1 MTQAQLKQV
10 ETLTLYAQPYDLD
23 AQGFYFDSFE
33 DYETKF
39 NKNCNVY
46 GQPVEEYEL
55 QFIDGSAIDC
65 DLFKAID
72 RTQNI
77 VCSLKAFFMVAN
89 TWEDYDKI
97 PLIIAY
103 EENITS
109 EPFNEEVTSDMFED
123 IDIYYDMSF
132 EDLAWQFIEDG
143 LFGDISEDLKQWL
156 DIEKMALSLSYDY
169 NEISV
174 GNNSIIYRSM

>member
-46 GQPVEEYEL
+46 GQPVEEYEI

-65 DLFKAID
+65 DLFKA
-72 RTQNI
+72 
-77 VCSLKAFFMVAN
+77 VKGEYHLKAFFMVAN
-89 TWEDYDKI
+89 TWEDYNKI

-132 EDLAWQFIEDG
+132 EDLAWEFIDNG
-143 LFGDISEDLKQWL
+143 LFGDIPENLKQWL

-169 NEISV
+169 NEITV
-174 GNNSIIYRSM
+174 GDISIIYRSM

>member
-33 DYETKF
+33 DYETKY

-46 GQPVEEYEL
+46 GQPVEEYMFD
-55 QFIDGSAIDC
+55 FIDGSAIDC
-65 DLFKAID
+65 DLFKAVKGGY
-72 RTQNI
+72 N
-77 VCSLKAFFMVAN
+77 LKAFFMVAN
-89 TWEDYDKI
+89 TWEDYEKI

-132 EDLAWQFIEDG
+132 EDLAWDFIDNG
-143 LFGDISEDLKQWL
+143 LFGDIPENVKQWL

>member
-72 RTQNI
+72 KTQNI

-89 TWEDYDKI
+89 TWEKYQKI

>member
-1 MTQAQLKQV
+1 
-10 ETLTLYAQPYDLD
+10 
-23 AQGFYFDSFE
+23 
-33 DYETKF
+33 
-39 NKNCNVY
+39 
-46 GQPVEEYEL
+46 
-55 QFIDGSAIDC
+55 
-65 DLFKAID
+65 
-72 RTQNI
+72 
-77 VCSLKAFFMVAN
+77 MVAN
-89 TWEDYDKI
+89 TWEDCDKI

-143 LFGDISEDLKQWL
+143 LFGDIPEHLENYL
-156 DIEKMALSLSYDY
+156 DIEKMARDLSFDY

>member
-72 RTQNI
+72 KTQNI

-89 TWEDYDKI
+89 TWEEYQKI

>member
-1 MTQAQLKQV
+1 MTQAQLKEDLNQV
-10 ETLTLYAQPYDLD
+10 TLHAQPYDLD
-23 AQGFYFDSFE
+23 AQGFYFTSFE
-33 DYETKF
+33 DYETKY

-46 GQPVEEYEL
+46 GQPVEEYMFD
-55 QFIDGSAIDC
+55 FIDGSAIDC
-65 DLFKAID
+65 DLFKAV
-72 RTQNI
+72 TGGYN
-77 VCSLKAFFMVAN
+77 LKAFFMVAN

-109 EPFNEEVTSDMFED
+109 EPFNEEVTPDLFQD

-132 EDLAWQFIEDG
+132 EDLAWEFIENG
-143 LFGDISEDLKQWL
+143 LFGEIPKHLENYL
-156 DIEKMALSLSYDY
+156 DIQLMARDLSFDY

-174 GNNSIIYRSM
+174 GNNSIIYRSN

>member
-23 AQGFYFDSFE
+23 AHGFYFDSFE
-33 DYETKF
+33 DYQAKY

-46 GQPVEEYEL
+46 GQPVEEYMID
-55 QFIDGSAIDC
+55 FIDGSAIDC
-65 DLFKAID
+65 DLFKAVKG
-72 RTQNI
+72 QYN
-77 VCSLKAFFMVAN
+77 LKAFFMVAN
-89 TWEDYDKI
+89 TWEEYQKI

-156 DIEKMALSLSYDY
+156 DIGKMALSLSYDY
-169 NEISV
+169 NEITV